1 MQSLG
6 SKSNYLWMILSISSV
21 FMFFISCS
29 QKSFDSEQQLLEFLQ
44 DEVNDYK
51 QHKTVNGV
59 DFSLMYRPTDL
70 LVKQEIGNSSMPLD
84 SINML
89 RDKYKH
95 YIYFNLSMSKNGQE
109 LLSAVPKNRNEFGS
123 MVNQLVFGMH
133 EKIHL
138 LTQQND
144 TIELVDYVYPR
155 MYGMSKTTSMMFVYP
170 REKQKLD
177 TKKLQFT
184 IEDLGL
190 QTGEVKFT
198 IDTDKIINEPNLK
211 F

>member
-1 MQSLG
+1 MDPETYKLAVD
-6 SKSNYLWMILSISSV
+6 NNVDVIVTIS
-21 FMFFISCS
+21 
-29 QKSFDSEQQLLEFLQ
+29 
-44 DEVNDYK
+44 
-51 QHKTVNGV
+51 VNGV

>member
-1 MQSLG
+1 
-6 SKSNYLWMILSISSV
+6 
-21 FMFFISCS
+21 
-29 QKSFDSEQQLLEFLQ
+29 
-44 DEVNDYK
+44 
-51 QHKTVNGV
+51 
-59 DFSLMYRPTDL
+59 
-70 LVKQEIGNSSMPLD
+70 
-84 SINML
+84 
-89 RDKYKH
+89 
-95 YIYFNLSMSKNGQE
+95 
-109 LLSAVPKNRNEFGS
+109 